1 MIIKEVV
8 KLVDKHII
16 KKVKEGLG
24 EWLQNRD
31 FTYST
36 TSNNIWGSEIK
47 QCYQIRNKQGK
58 IEYKCDSYKLEK
70 WAMEVKLYTTQS
82 NSLDAPEIIIS
93 TNLSKIKRLIKS
105 YEAKKLYLAPKHC
118 LIYQLEDWRIIT
130 QEATELKYEGDGSI
144 KAYLI
149 KYAKVLPIHPPV
161 ELTKEEWA
169 KYQKDQDL
177 AKKEIQRI
185 EDKLNA
191 QEDIEVIKNIRS
203 ISIGQCTPEEQR
215 QFQEILYKNGNNLNI
230 LIDSDSYNY
239 FYIKGILDTI
249 KWLRSPDFYVNL
261 RIAEGYI
268 VDDGDI
274 REFLK
279 EKNIDDKN
287 T

>member
-70 WAMEVKLYTTQS
+70 WTMEVKLYTTQS

-93 TNLSKIKRLIKS
+93 TNLGKIKRLIKS
-105 YEAKKLYLAPKHC
+105 YEAKKLYLATKHC
-118 LIYQLEDWRIIT
+118 LIYQLEDWKIIT
-130 QEATELKYEGDGSI
+130 QEAAELKYEGDGSI
-144 KAYLI
+144 KVHLI
-149 KYAKVLPIHPPV
+149 KYAKVLPIHPSV
-161 ELTKEEWA
+161 ELTEEEWA

-191 QEDIEVIKNIRS
+191 QEDIKVIENIRS
-203 ISIGQCTPEEQR
+203 INIRQCTPEEQR
-215 QFQEILYKNGNNLNI
+215 QFQEILYKNGNKPSI
-230 LIDSDSYNY
+230 LIDPYSYNY
-239 FYIKGILDTI
+239 FYTKGILDTI

-274 REFLK
+274 KEFLK